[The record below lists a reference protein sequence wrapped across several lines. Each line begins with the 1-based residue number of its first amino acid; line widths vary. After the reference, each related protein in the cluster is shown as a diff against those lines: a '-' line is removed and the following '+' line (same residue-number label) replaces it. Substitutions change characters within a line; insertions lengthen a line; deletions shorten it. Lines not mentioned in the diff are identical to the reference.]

1 MALSDVGTTE
11 QTPTVSEP
19 ITTRTRIQ
27 PRRQAQEPDRATAT
41 RVSASHLLVSSPEC
55 PSAVVDAYHTLFTNV
70 ELAMGSASDRVL
82 AVVAVDTAANAALVG
97 ANLALV
103 GAESGDR
110 TLLVDADMEAPALD
124 ALFGANPGPGLVQ
137 LLRGEQDDLRDLAQ
151 PTTLPTLGVIAAGG
165 AAAGTRHHRLDRLG
179 DLSAAVLRLKN
190 AADRVVIV
198 AAPVLS
204 APDAQRLA
212 AYVDGMLLVI
222 TPGRTSRENAARARA
237 LLERA
242 QAPLIG
248 VAIVPKA

>member
-1 MALSDVGTTE
+1 MALSDLGTTE

-27 PRRQAQEPDRATAT
+27 PRRQAQEPDRATG
-41 RVSASHLLVSSPEC
+41 VSASHLLVSSPEC

-70 ELAMGSASDRVL
+70 ELAMGSANDRVL
-82 AVVAVDTAANAALVG
+82 AVCAVDTTANAALVA

-124 ALFGANPGPGLVQ
+124 ALFGANPGPGLAQ

-212 AYVDGMLLVI
+212 ASVDGMLLVI
-222 TPGRTSRENAARARA
+222 APGRTSREDAARARA

-242 QAPLIG
+242 QAPLLG
-248 VAIVPKA
+248 VAIVPRA

>member
-1 MALSDVGTTE
+1 MALSDVGATE
-11 QTPTVSEP
+11 QTPAVSGS
-19 ITTRTRIQ
+19 ITTQTRIQ
-27 PRRQAQEPDRATAT
+27 PRRQAQEPGRAV
-41 RVSASHLLVSSPEC
+41 RVAASHLLVSSPEC
-55 PSAVVDAYHTLFTNV
+55 PSAVVEAYHTLFTNV
-70 ELAMGSASDRVL
+70 ELAMGAANDRVL
-82 AVVAVDTAANAALVG
+82 AVAGVDASANAALVA

-103 GAESGDR
+103 GAESGER

-137 LLRGEQDDLRDLAQ
+137 LLRGEQGDLRDLAQ
-151 PTTLPTLGVIAAGG
+151 PTTLPTLGVIAAGA

-212 AYVDGMLLVI
+212 ASVDGMLLVI
-222 TPGRTSRENAARARA
+222 APGRTSREDAARARA

-242 QAPLIG
+242 QAPLLG
-248 VAIVPKA
+248 VAIVPRA